1 MVGFT
6 DILVTY
12 AICTVNL
19 VKQNDKIFDSGNPNL
34 KRLTIILV
42 GFTFFLVRCYYY
54 YGKVLLYLGWRLV
67 PFVAIF
73 DPFLQNVTSKM
84 LGFTYILGYIYYL
97 YS

>member
-34 KRLTIILV
+34 KRLTGILV
-42 GFTFFLVRCYYY
+42 GFTFFWLGVTIIMVRFYC
-54 YGKVLLYLGWRLV
+54 
-67 PFVAIF
+67 
-73 DPFLQNVTSKM
+73 T
-84 LGFTYILGYIYYL
+84 
-97 YS
+97 